1 MAQEHGSLQPV
12 PLRDLL
18 GRQTGMYRFANGI
31 TDPQA
36 SEIIGKCCA
45 NATKCLRRIVYP
57 LDATQSLSGPAASKL
72 GHEAGHI
79 AGQENAIPLLCMEAC
94 NHIVSVARKVA
105 RENFETKAAE
115 SSGAE

>member
-1 MAQEHGSLQPV
+1 MAMAQEKGSLQPV

-45 NATKCLRRIVYP
+45 SATHCLRRIVYP
-57 LDATQSLSGPAASKL
+57 LDTTQTLSGPAASKL
-72 GHEAGHI
+72 GHEAGQI
-79 AGQENAIPLLCMEAC
+79 SGQENAIPLLCMEAC

-105 RENFETKAAE
+105 RENFEKKATE
-115 SSGAE
+115 